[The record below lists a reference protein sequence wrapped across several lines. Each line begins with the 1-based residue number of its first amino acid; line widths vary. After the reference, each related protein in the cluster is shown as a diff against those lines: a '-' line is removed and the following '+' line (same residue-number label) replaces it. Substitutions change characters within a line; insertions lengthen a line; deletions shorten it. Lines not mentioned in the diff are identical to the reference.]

1 MVKGSKLA
9 EDSKLAE
16 GSQQSKGSKLAK
28 GSQPAKGSI
37 AVIGAGIVGICTAL
51 ELQLVGYQVT
61 LMDKG
66 EPADETSKGNAS
78 FIAVEAM
85 EPQATPHNI
94 ISAIKLA
101 FHENGAFKV
110 TPDNFLSFI
119 PWGFSFLKEAAKTRR
134 DRSVKSTQRLHKYTV
149 AAWTDLL
156 ERTGNIDMMY
166 KCGYLK
172 VWEKESALK
181 SIKKHQAEMQG
192 YGFEC
197 EVISGDAIFEKEP
210 ALSRNI
216 KHALFFPNTLQLLEP
231 HQTSLKLFDYFIQQG
246 GEFKQ
251 QAVQKISLPDDGVNI
266 DTDSNPVSSS
276 ESGLSSE
283 QLHFDKAVV
292 CAGVWS
298 TKLCE
303 ELSSDSYGS
312 NSSLKIPLVPE
323 RGYHLTYPDS
333 PVKFKHLIK
342 SEDRHL
348 VLTPLST
355 GMRVTGFGE
364 FSKMMSL
371 PVKKRSKQLN
381 KHMDA
386 LIQDMNVQQQEPTTW
401 MGRRPTTPDS
411 LPVIDLHPQY
421 PQLGMVFGHQHLGL
435 TQSPISAKLI
445 TAMLEGDKS
454 NQTLID
460 FDDVLE
466 TFAVDRF

>member
-1 MVKGSKLA
+1 MAKDNQSAKGHSSAKGS
-9 EDSKLAE
+9 
-16 GSQQSKGSKLAK
+16 QLAK
-28 GSQPAKGSI
+28 GSQTAKGSI

-51 ELQLVGYQVT
+51 ELQRVGYQVT
-61 LMDKG
+61 LLDKG
-66 EPADETSKGNAS
+66 KPADETSKGNAS

-94 ISAIKLA
+94 MSAIKLA

-110 TPDNFLSFI
+110 TPDNILGFI
-119 PWGFSFLKEAAKTRR
+119 PWGLSFIKESAKTRR
-134 DRSVKSTQRLHKYTV
+134 DRSRNSTLRLHKYTV

-156 ERTGNIDMMY
+156 ERTGNINMMY
-166 KCGYLK
+166 NCGYLK
-172 VWEKESALK
+172 VWEKESDLEK
-181 SIKKHQAEMQG
+181 IKKHQAEMQG

-197 EVISGDAIFEKEP
+197 ETISGAAIFEKEP

-216 KHALFFPNTLQLLEP
+216 KHTLFFPNTLQLLEP
-231 HQTSLKLFDYFIQQG
+231 HQTALKLFDYFIQQG

-251 QAVQKISLPDDGVNI
+251 QAVKKISLPDNGVSI
-266 DTDSNPVSSS
+266 ETFSDSDK
-276 ESGLSSE
+276 
-283 QLHFDKAVV
+283 LHVDKAVI

-298 TKLCE
+298 TKLCD
-303 ELSSDSYGS
+303 ELEGSSR
-312 NSSLKIPLVPE
+312 LKIPLVPE

-386 LIQDMNVQQQEPTTW
+386 LIQDMNVQQQEPTAW

-411 LPVIDLHPQY
+411 LPVIDLHPKH
-421 PQLGMVFGHQHLGL
+421 PQLGLVFGHQHLGL

-445 TAMLEGDKS
+445 TAMLEGDKT
-454 NQTLID
+454 NQTLVD

>member
-1 MVKGSKLA
+1 M
-9 EDSKLAE
+9 E
-16 GSQQSKGSKLAK
+16 
-28 GSQPAKGSI
+28 KGSI

-51 ELQLVGYQVT
+51 ELQRVGYQVT

-94 ISAIKLA
+94 LSAIKLA

-110 TPDNFLSFI
+110 TPDNLLGFI
-119 PWGFSFLKEAAKTRR
+119 PWGLSFLKESAKTRR
-134 DRSVKSTQRLHKYTV
+134 DRSRNSTLRLHKYTV

-166 KCGYLK
+166 NCGYLK
-172 VWEKESALK
+172 VWEKESDLEK
-181 SIKKHQAEMQG
+181 IKKHQAEMKG

-197 EVISGDAIFEKEP
+197 EVISGEAIFEKEP

-231 HQTSLKLFDYFIQQG
+231 HQTSLKLFDYFIKQG

-251 QAVQKISLPDDGVNI
+251 QAVQNISLPKQGVNVI
-266 DTDSNPVSSS
+266 TDADN
-276 ESGLSSE
+276 
-283 QLHFDKAVV
+283 LHFDKAMV

-298 TKLCE
+298 TKLCA
-303 ELSSDSYGS
+303 ELSDDQGG

-411 LPVIDLHPQY
+411 LPVIDLHPQH

-454 NQTLID
+454 NQTLVD

-466 TFAVDRF
+466 TFAVTRF

>member
-1 MVKGSKLA
+1 M
-9 EDSKLAE
+9 E
-16 GSQQSKGSKLAK
+16 
-28 GSQPAKGSI
+28 KGSI

-51 ELQLVGYQVT
+51 ELQRVGYQVT
-61 LMDKG
+61 LIDKG
-66 EPADETSKGNAS
+66 APADETSKGNAS

-110 TPDNFLSFI
+110 TPDNLLNFI
-119 PWGFSFLKEAAKTRR
+119 PWGLSFLKESAKTRR
-134 DRSVKSTQRLHKYTV
+134 DRSRNSTLRLHKYTV

-156 ERTGNIDMMY
+156 ERTGNIEMMY
-166 KCGYLK
+166 NCGYLK
-172 VWEKESALK
+172 VWEKESALENV
-181 SIKKHQAEMQG
+181 KKHQAEMQSH
-192 YGFEC
+192 GFEC

-216 KHALFFPNTLQLLEP
+216 KHALYFPNTLQLLEP
-231 HQTSLKLFDYFIQQG
+231 HQTALKLFDHFIQQG

-266 DTDSNPVSSS
+266 GLSSNSV
-276 ESGLSSE
+276 SGLSSE
-283 QLHFDKAVV
+283 QLHYDKAVV

-298 TKLCE
+298 TKLCAELHE
-303 ELSSDSYGS
+303 ERGNEQGASCG
-312 NSSLKIPLVPE
+312 LKIPLVPE

-411 LPVIDLHPQY
+411 LPVIDLHPQH

-466 TFAVDRF
+466 TFAVTRF

>member
-1 MVKGSKLA
+1 MKK
-9 EDSKLAE
+9 DD
-16 GSQQSKGSKLAK
+16 QSVDGPQYAK
-28 GSQPAKGSI
+28 GYQLAKGSI

-51 ELQLVGYQVT
+51 ELQRVGYQVT

-66 EPADETSKGNAS
+66 APADETSKGNAS
-78 FIAVEAM
+78 FIAIEAM

-110 TPDNFLSFI
+110 TPDNILGFI
-119 PWGFSFLKEAAKTRR
+119 PWGFSFLKEATKTRR
-134 DRSVKSTQRLHKYTV
+134 DRSLKSTKRLHKYTV

-156 ERTGNIDMMY
+156 ERTGNSAMMY
-166 KCGYLK
+166 NCGYLK
-172 VWEKESALK
+172 VWEKESVLE
-181 SIKKHQAEMQG
+181 SVKKHQIEMQSFG
-192 YGFEC
+192 IEC
-197 EVISGDAIFEKEP
+197 EIISGDAIFEKEP

-231 HQTSLKLFDYFIQQG
+231 HHTSLKLFDYFIQQG

-251 QAVQKISLPDDGVNI
+251 QTVQKISFPEQGVNI
-266 DTDSNPVSSS
+266 N
-276 ESGLSSE
+276 LSSNSVASSDK
-283 QLHFDKAVV
+283 LYFDKAVV

-298 TKLCE
+298 TKLCA
-303 ELSSDSYGS
+303 ELSKENGE
-312 NSSLKIPLVPE
+312 SSGLRIPLVPE

-333 PVKFKHLIK
+333 PIKFKHLIK

-364 FSKMMSL
+364 FSRMMSL

-386 LIQDMNVQQQEPTTW
+386 LIQDMNVQQQEPTAW

-411 LPVIDLHPQY
+411 LPVIDLHPQH
-421 PQLGMVFGHQHLGL
+421 QQFGMVFGHQHLGL

-454 NQTLID
+454 NQTLVD
-460 FDDVLE
+460 FNDVLE
-466 TFAVDRF
+466 TFAVTRF

>member
-1 MVKGSKLA
+1 MDKGSQ
-9 EDSKLAE
+9 LAE
-16 GSQQSKGSKLAK
+16 GSQS
-28 GSQPAKGSI
+28 AKGSI

-51 ELQLVGYQVT
+51 ELQRVGYQVT
-61 LMDKG
+61 LIDKG
-66 EPADETSKGNAS
+66 PPADETSKGNAS

-110 TPDNFLSFI
+110 TPDNFLGFI
-119 PWGFSFLKEAAKTRR
+119 PWGMSFLKESVKSRR
-134 DRSVKSTQRLHKYTV
+134 DISRKSTQRLHKYTV

-156 ERTGNIDMMY
+156 ERTGNSEMMY
-166 KCGYLK
+166 NCGYLK
-172 VWEKESALK
+172 VWEKESALE
-181 SIKKHQAEMQG
+181 SIKKHQTEMQG

-251 QAVQKISLPDDGVNI
+251 QGVQKISLPEQGVNI
-266 DTDSNPVSSS
+266 DTGSG
-276 ESGLSSE
+276 SGLNSE
-283 QLHFDKAVV
+283 QYHFDKAVV

-298 TKLCE
+298 TKLCA
-303 ELSSDSYGS
+303 ELSDDSGD
-312 NSSLKIPLVPE
+312 NCSLKIPLVPE

-411 LPVIDLHPQY
+411 LPVIDLHPQH

-445 TAMLEGDKS
+445 TAMFEGDKT
-454 NQTLID
+454 NQTLVD